1 MKRRRRIVY
10 KGLALALAV
19 VCVATCLLWSRSYR
33 KCDSIS
39 YGLPPDRPQLFAYW
53 MAVSNR
59 GILRVGWQ
67 EGNSPVGVGFHHDIF
82 PAFRWTDIKTPLQK
96 LGFRYASA
104 DNYRIGKFWCNFR
117 VLNFPHWALAA
128 ATLLASAFW
137 WWRAAPG
144 KNLHATPDR
153 CPECGT
159 VPPEKIKNTD

>member
-10 KGLALALAV
+10 KGLALASAV
-19 VCVATCLLWSRSYR
+19 VCAATCLLWSRSYR
-33 KCDSIS
+33 TCDSVT
-39 YGLPPDRPQLFAYW
+39 YGLPPDKPRIYACWVAL
-53 MAVSNR
+53 SNR
-59 GILRVGWQ
+59 GVLRVGWQ
-67 EGNSPVGVGFHHDIF
+67 EGDFPVGVGFNHD
-82 PAFRWTDIKTPLQK
+82 AFRAFAWRDVKTIPQK

-104 DNYRIGKFWCNFR
+104 NNYRIGKFWCDFR

-128 ATLLASAFW
+128 VTLLVSAFW